1 MPGTIDY
8 SGFNFDDVCYGTV
21 ANADE
26 FFAKVPQ
33 QLDDWSGASS
43 DQKQKA
49 LYEATKAIDKLVY
62 AGKKTPVFN
71 LFVAYPD
78 PTRPPSAEDV
88 AAADASQP
96 LQFPRDGATTVPEDM
111 VTAAYYEAQSILSGL
126 NAGLAIEN
134 LSITSDGAGSTRTG
148 FNRDHT
154 AARHVVNGI
163 TSFFAWRFLQ
173 PFLADIST
181 FHFRRV

>member
-8 SGFNFDDVCYGTV
+8 SGFDYDLVCYGTV
-21 ANADE
+21 ANADA

-33 QLDDWSGASS
+33 QLDDWSGQNSE
-43 DQKQKA
+43 QKQKA
-49 LYEATKAIDKLVY
+49 LYEATKAIDKLVF

-71 LFVAYPD
+71 LFVANPIVSQ
-78 PTRPPSAEDV
+78 PPSQAAID
-88 AAADASQP
+88 AADASQP
-96 LQFPRDGATTVPEDM
+96 LQFPRDGSTTVPEDI

-126 NAGLAIEN
+126 NAGLALEN
-134 LSITSDGAGSTRTG
+134 LSVTSEGAGSTRTS

-154 AARHVVNGI
+154 TARHIVNGI
-163 TSFFAWRFLQ
+163 TSFFAWRFIQ

-181 FHFRRV
+181 FNFRRV